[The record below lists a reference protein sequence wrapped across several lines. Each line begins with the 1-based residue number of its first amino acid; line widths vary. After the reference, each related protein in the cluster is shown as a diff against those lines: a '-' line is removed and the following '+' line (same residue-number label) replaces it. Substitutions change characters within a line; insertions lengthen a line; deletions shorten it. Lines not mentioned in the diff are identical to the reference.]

1 MFRIVISR
9 LTDEGRHVTPEQHQT
24 AMSVDEAVLTVRRE
38 LPSADTGALC
48 GDAVQTSVNRVN
60 DFRRDVSTDDG
71 DHFRVVI
78 APMM

>member
-9 LTDEGRHVTPEQHQT
+9 LTHDGLHVTPEQHRT
-24 AMSVDEAVLTVRRE
+24 AMSVDEAVLAVRQH
-38 LPSADTGALC
+38 LPTADTGALR

-60 DFRRDVSTDDG
+60 DFRRDVRTGDG
-71 DHFRVVI
+71 DRFRVVI